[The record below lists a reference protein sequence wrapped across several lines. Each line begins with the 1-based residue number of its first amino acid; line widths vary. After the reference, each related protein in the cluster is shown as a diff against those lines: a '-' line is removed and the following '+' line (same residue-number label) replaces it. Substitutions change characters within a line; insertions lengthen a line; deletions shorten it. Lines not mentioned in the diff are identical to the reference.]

1 MVMPSSPPQNVP
13 VRRIYDEL
21 ACNSDAPPF
30 GAHRP
35 SFRGVNHGDGI
46 FASPR
51 DVVGNI
57 LSSNLGGSPLSRAG
71 CDNSR
76 NRALIFAHLTI
87 ARSDFFNTAITFI
100 QLPPRL
106 GRLPS
111 PIHKMIL
118 GHTRCS
124 CRTWQF
130 PLQKQ
135 AIPLRCQ
142 RPHPTNGPLATAP
155 NPKLQGCLPL
165 CLSTTLLPETFLPR
179 SSLRDSKSPT
189 QI

>member
-1 MVMPSSPPQNVP
+1 MSLPSSPPQNVP
-13 VRRIYDEL
+13 ARRTSEEL
-21 ACNSDAPPF
+21 ACNSDAPRF

-35 SFRGVNHGDGI
+35 SFRGLNHGDGI

-71 CDNSR
+71 CGNRR

-87 ARSDFFNTAITFI
+87 ARSGFFNFI
-100 QLPPRL
+100 QLPPRR
-106 GRLPS
+106 GRLPAL
-111 PIHKMIL
+111 IHKMIF

-124 CRTWQF
+124 CQTWRF
-130 PLQKQ
+130 PLQKK
-135 AIPLRCQ
+135 ATPLRCL
-142 RPHPTNGPLATAP
+142 RPHPMNGPLATAQNLKP
-155 NPKLQGCLPL
+155 QGCLPL
-165 CLSTTLLPETFLPR
+165 CLSTALLLETFLPR
-179 SSLRDSKSPT
+179 SSLHSSKSST